1 MCLLFLYA
9 KNEVYILA
17 QPKEALQTETI
28 KIQSQMPQTTHRLTI
43 LPYLIKWVPNK
54 PQKITKVLS
63 FDLDHTIIRP
73 KKGRFSTNSDDWTFM
88 TYGDKSALT
97 KLSEE
102 LKSSPELQIV
112 LFSNQGGVVSEPRTS
127 KSCIKHVD
135 KMNKVL
141 EYISE
146 LDMELCNRIWI
157 YCATK
162 KPASLFRSKNSSKP
176 NRITKKQD
184 AKTIINGSL
193 ITPEIF
199 ESMRKPNN
207 GMATEFIN
215 DSKSNQELLKWL
227 FYCGDAAGR
236 NNDFSDSDR
245 LFAEKFNIPFKL
257 PEEYF
262 I

>member
-102 LKSSPELQIV
+102 EVKALLEA
-112 LFSNQGGVVSEPRTS
+112 VSYT
-127 KSCIKHVD
+127 H
-135 KMNKVL
+135 
-141 EYISE
+141 
-146 LDMELCNRIWI
+146 LDVYKRQWI